1 MLLERIGKF
10 CFSEK
15 RALLF
20 YSLLSLP
27 VVFGA
32 FYSFGQYKKIQVLEE
47 RFIGAC
53 KKGKTAIERKQKKE
67 EFIQRYSHANPYF
80 LDEQIESMVFLT
92 NEISDLEKLEIH
104 PAISDKRLPTSRL
117 DFLKNGMNRLSFVE
131 ESIRSNG
138 SIKETE
144 EKQKYSVQMNREDV
158 KRLLSSLENI
168 PIEDFSVSDHR
179 PQIVITD
186 FRLEKRQTPVKTDV
200 FEVDMQFIKRE
211 FIQ

>member
-1 MLLERIGKF
+1 MFLEKIGKF

-20 YSLLSLP
+20 YLILSLP
-27 VVFGA
+27 VIFGA
-32 FYSFGQYKKIQVLEE
+32 FYAFGQYKQIQILEE
-47 RFIGAC
+47 RFIRAC
-53 KKGKTAIERKQKKE
+53 KKGSIAIERKQKKE
-67 EFIQRYSHANPYF
+67 EFIQRYSNANPYF
-80 LDEQIESMVFLT
+80 LDEKIESLVFLG
-92 NEISDLEKLEIH
+92 NEISDLEKLEKH
-104 PAISDKRLPTSRL
+104 PAISDNREITSRL

-144 EKQKYSVQMNREDV
+144 EKQKHSVQMNREDL
-158 KRLLSSLENI
+158 KKLLSSLENI
-168 PIEDFSVSDHR
+168 PIEDFFVSDHR

-186 FRLEKRQTPVKTDV
+186 FRFEKRQTPIKTDV

-211 FIQ
+211 FIP